1 MVNASEGVMRRRQAH
16 PAYIGYCPQGRG
28 RPKRERFLAWF
39 ATQNQATL
47 DKEPGVKHRPKVAQS
62 GYTERGNPSRAL
74 SGNAGEGD
82 QAVCRDGVGCPKKLM
97 PGVMPRIR

>member
-39 ATQNQATL
+39 ATQNQAAL
-47 DKEPGVKHRPKVAQS
+47 NKEPGVKHRPKVAQS
-62 GYTERGNPSRAL
+62 GYTERWNPPTAL
-74 SGNAGEGD
+74 SSTGVGD
-82 QAVCRDGVGCPKKLM
+82 QARCP
-97 PGVMPRIR
+97 GGRHAPRSQGSTVTVEIR